1 MIPARNLFIA
11 FLVCTALMSATAAAL
26 TVAMGDEVVITG
38 TNPGG
43 QDVYLFL
50 TGPNLPR
57 EGVRLNAVVTGSS
70 SSFTR
75 AEVLADG
82 TWRYAWDTKGVGGVI
97 DTGSYTL
104 FAVTEPAGRQDLA
117 GKLYTSLGISL
128 REPGITVV
136 TATSPPAGQGTTPAT
151 TTPATASPSPL
162 PGTPESRV
170 STPPATATPVPVPV
184 EVTILACVVAILSAV
199 CFRR

>member
-1 MIPARNLFIA
+1 MVPARNLFIA
-11 FLVCTALMSATAAAL
+11 FLVCTALMSAPAAAL
-26 TVAMGDEVVITG
+26 TIAMGDEVVLTG
-38 TNPGG
+38 QNPGG
-43 QDVYLFL
+43 QTIYLFL

-57 EGVRLNAVVTGSS
+57 EGVRLSDGNAVVTGSS

-82 TWRYAWDTKGVGGVI
+82 TWRYPWDTKGVGGVI

-117 GKLYTSLGISL
+117 GKVYASMGITL
-128 REPGITVV
+128 REPGITVI
-136 TATSPPAGQGTTPAT
+136 TAAPTPVGQG

-162 PGTPESRV
+162 PTSPQSTQ
-170 STPPATATPVPVPV
+170 STPPATATPVPVPL
-184 EVTILACVVAILSAV
+184 EVPILACVVAILSAV
-199 CFRR
+199 RIRR